1 MPKFMLLYRGP
12 ATPPEAMSPEER
24 DRNMAAYMAW
34 LERVGSG
41 VVDMGL
47 PMVGERSLD
56 DRGGVSAPAHLNGYT
71 VVQADDMDGA
81 MKFVEGHPFLADK
94 SGRFNVDVYEMMTMP
109 GSGG

>member
-56 DRGGVSAPAHLNGYT
+56 DRGG
-71 VVQADDMDGA
+71 ADRHRRDGS
-81 MKFVEGHPFLADK
+81 PDLRL
-94 SGRFNVDVYEMMTMP
+94 SL
-109 GSGG
+109 